1 MLGLCCAP
9 ARTVAGGLRS
19 RTPSMRLLFPA
30 LVLAL
35 LATTHAAE
43 DSCEGRCDEGFDSG
57 RKCQCDTLC
66 VYYQSCCSD
75 YSTVC
80 KAKVTRGDVFALPED
95 DYLDYNLTVDFVTDE
110 APVADPTELPTTPVL
125 VDTTPESKP
134 NPGETLPEVPA
145 TPPAGSEEPEELCS
159 GKPFDAFTDLK
170 NGSLY
175 AFRGKYFY
183 ELDKTSVRP
192 GYPKLISD
200 VWGIEGPIDA
210 AFTRINCQGKTY
222 LFKVGCRVGDTPR
235 VGSTAPQ
242 PILYPLLA
250 PPMHTHAVVA
260 RYPKSLWLFWDPKQ
274 PQPHDGAPQHPL
286 APPGRPVAGGCCSC
300 NPSLSPTPQGT
311 QYWRFDDGA
320 LDPGYPRDIS
330 EGFEGIPDNV
340 DAAFALPAHS
350 YHGNERVYFFKDK
363 YYWSYDFAQ
372 QPTQADC
379 EKSSPSTVFKHYAF
393 MNRDSWEDVFQLLF
407 GGRMPGANGPWYISR
422 DWRGVP
428 SRLDAAMAGRIY
440 VASHQPRRRKS
451 RRQRKR
457 YNHHGSLN
465 LGFWSWLQ
473 NDPDSAGVE
482 SDGLSGS
489 TCEMLQSV
497 YFFVGDKYYRV
508 NLRTK
513 RVDLVR
519 PRYPRSIAQYW
530 LDCPQP
536 TEST

>member
-1 MLGLCCAP
+1 MK
-9 ARTVAGGLRS
+9 
-19 RTPSMRLLFPA
+19 LLFPA

-35 LATTHAAE
+35 FAAAHAAE
-43 DSCEGRCDEGFDSG
+43 DSCVGHCDDGFDEN

-95 DYLDYNLTVDFVTDE
+95 DYLDYNFTIDLGTTE
-110 APVADPTELPTTPVL
+110 STRAAPTELPTELPTSLPPAQPTV
-125 VDTTPESKP
+125 ESKP
-134 NPGETLPEVPA
+134 DPEETLTEMPSTTVDGFGELEPV
-145 TPPAGSEEPEELCS
+145 EEPEELCS
-159 GKPFDAFTDLK
+159 RKPFDAFTDLK

-183 ELDKTSVRP
+183 ELDETSVRP

-222 LFKVGCRVGDTPR
+222 LFK
-235 VGSTAPQ
+235 GS
-242 PILYPLLA
+242 
-250 PPMHTHAVVA
+250 
-260 RYPKSLWLFWDPKQ
+260 
-274 PQPHDGAPQHPL
+274 
-286 APPGRPVAGGCCSC
+286 
-300 NPSLSPTPQGT
+300 
-311 QYWRFDDGA
+311 QYWRFDDGV
-320 LDPGYPRDIS
+320 LDPEYPRDIS
-330 EGFEGIPDNV
+330 EGFEGIPNDI

-350 YHGNERVYFFKDK
+350 YRGNERVYFFKDK
-363 YYWSYDFAQ
+363 YYWSYDFAN

-379 EKSSPSTVFKHYAF
+379 EKSSPSTVFNHYVF
-393 MNRDSWEDVFQLLF
+393 MNRDSWEDIFQILF
-407 GGRMPGANGPWYISR
+407 GSRMTGASSPRYISR

-440 VASHQPRRRKS
+440 VASQQPRRRKS

-457 YNHHGSLN
+457 YKSHRSLN
-465 LGFWSWLQ
+465 LGFWTWLQ
-473 NDPDSAGVE
+473 NDSDSAGIE
-482 SDGLSGS
+482 SDWLSGS
-489 TCEMLQSV
+489 KCETLQSV

-513 RVDLVR
+513 RVDLVQ

-530 LDCPQP
+530 LGCPQP
-536 TEST
+536 GEESA

>member
-1 MLGLCCAP
+1 
-9 ARTVAGGLRS
+9 
-19 RTPSMRLLFPA
+19 MRLLFPA

-35 LATTHAAE
+35 LAVTRAAE
-43 DSCEGRCDEGFDSG
+43 DSCVGRCDDGFDAQH
-57 RKCQCDTLC
+57 KCQCDTLC

-95 DYLDYNLTVDFVTDE
+95 DYLDYSFTVDFSTAE
-110 APVADPTELPTTPVL
+110 GTGAAPTELPTSLLPVQP
-125 VDTTPESKP
+125 TWESKP
-134 NPGETLPEVPA
+134 GPEETLTEVPVEEVPST
-145 TPPAGSEEPEELCS
+145 TPDGFGTQDPMEEPEELCS
-159 GKPFDAFTDLK
+159 RKPFDAFTDLK

-183 ELDKTSVRP
+183 ELDETSVRP

-222 LFKVGCRVGDTPR
+222 LFK
-235 VGSTAPQ
+235 GS
-242 PILYPLLA
+242 
-250 PPMHTHAVVA
+250 
-260 RYPKSLWLFWDPKQ
+260 
-274 PQPHDGAPQHPL
+274 
-286 APPGRPVAGGCCSC
+286 
-300 NPSLSPTPQGT
+300 

-330 EGFEGIPDNV
+330 EGFEGIPNSI

-363 YYWSYDFAQ
+363 YYWSYDFAH

-379 EKSSPSTVFKHYAF
+379 EKSSPSAVFNHYAF
-393 MNRDSWEDVFQLLF
+393 MNRDSWEDVFQILF
-407 GGRMPGANGPWYISR
+407 GSRMTGASSPRYISK

-440 VASHQPRRRKS
+440 VASQQPRRRKS

-457 YNHHGSLN
+457 YKSHRSLN

-473 NDPDSAGVE
+473 NDSDSAGIE
-482 SDGLSGS
+482 SDWLSGS
-489 TCEMLQSV
+489 QCETLQSV

-513 RVDLVR
+513 RVDLVQ

-536 TEST
+536 GEKTT

>member
-1 MLGLCCAP
+1 
-9 ARTVAGGLRS
+9 
-19 RTPSMRLLFPA
+19 MRLLFPA

-35 LATTHAAE
+35 LATARAAE
-43 DSCEGRCDEGFDSG
+43 DSCVGRCEDGFNALH
-57 RKCQCDTLC
+57 KCQCDTLC
-66 VYYQSCCSD
+66 MYYQSCCSD

-80 KAKVTRGDVFALPED
+80 KAKGTGSTATLQLGQGAPGTNLLPPAVTRGDVTAEGTE
-95 DYLDYNLTVDFVTDE
+95 NR
-110 APVADPTELPTTPVL
+110 PTEVPGEVPSTTPDGFGEQ
-125 VDTTPESKP
+125 DTVK
-134 NPGETLPEVPA
+134 
-145 TPPAGSEEPEELCS
+145 EPEELCS
-159 GKPFDAFTDLK
+159 RKPFDAFTDLK

-183 ELDKTSVRP
+183 ELDETSVRP

-222 LFKVGCRVGDTPR
+222 LFK
-235 VGSTAPQ
+235 GSE
-242 PILYPLLA
+242 
-250 PPMHTHAVVA
+250 
-260 RYPKSLWLFWDPKQ
+260 
-274 PQPHDGAPQHPL
+274 
-286 APPGRPVAGGCCSC
+286 
-300 NPSLSPTPQGT
+300 
-311 QYWRFDDGA
+311 YWRFDDGV
-320 LDPGYPRDIS
+320 LDPGYPRSIA
-330 EGFEGIPDNV
+330 EGFEGIPNNV

-350 YHGNERVYFFKDK
+350 YYGNERVYFFKDK
-363 YYWSYDFAQ
+363 YYWSYDFAH

-393 MNRDSWEDVFQLLF
+393 MNRDSWEDIFQILF
-407 GGRMPGANGPWYISR
+407 GGRTTGASSPRYISK

-428 SRLDAAMAGRIY
+428 SQLDAAMAGRIY
-440 VASHQPRRRKS
+440 VTSHQPRRRKS

-457 YNHHGSLN
+457 YKSHRSLN

-473 NDPDSAGVE
+473 NDSDSAGVE
-482 SDGLSGS
+482 SDWLSGS
-489 TCEMLQSV
+489 QCETLQSV

-513 RVDLVR
+513 RVDLVQ

-536 TEST
+536 GEEST

>member
-1 MLGLCCAP
+1 
-9 ARTVAGGLRS
+9 
-19 RTPSMRLLFPA
+19 MRLLFPA

-35 LATTHAAE
+35 LAAARAAE
-43 DSCEGRCDEGFDSG
+43 DSCKGRCEDGFDAR

-95 DYLDYNLTVDFVTDE
+95 DYLDYTLTVDLGAAEGTK
-110 APVADPTELPTTPVL
+110 AAPTELPTSLSPAQATL
-125 VDTTPESKP
+125 ESKP
-134 NPGETLPEVPA
+134 GPEETLTEVPVEA
-145 TPPAGSEEPEELCS
+145 VPSTMPDGFGEQDPVEEPEELCS
-159 GKPFDAFTDLK
+159 RKPFDAFTDLK

-183 ELDKTSVRP
+183 ELDETSVRP

-200 VWGIEGPIDA
+200 IWGIEGPIDA

-222 LFKVGCRVGDTPR
+222 LFKVGRSLAAGLAV
-235 VGSTAPQ
+235 
-242 PILYPLLA
+242 LLS
-250 PPMHTHAVVA
+250 PPWHPPSMHTQ
-260 RYPKSLWLFWDPKQ
+260 SGCQ
-274 PQPHDGAPQHPL
+274 I
-286 APPGRPVAGGCCSC
+286 PP
-300 NPSLSPTPQGT
+300 NPC
-311 QYWRFDDGA
+311 
-320 LDPGYPRDIS
+320 GY
-330 EGFEGIPDNV
+330 
-340 DAAFALPAHS
+340 
-350 YHGNERVYFFKDK
+350 K
-363 YYWSYDFAQ
+363 YYWSYDFAH

-379 EKSSPSTVFKHYAF
+379 EKSSPSAVFNHYVF
-393 MNRDSWEDVFQLLF
+393 MNRDSWEDIFQILF
-407 GGRMPGANGPWYISR
+407 GGRMTGASSPRYISR

-457 YNHHGSLN
+457 YKSHRSLN
-465 LGFWSWLQ
+465 SRFWSWPQ
-473 NDPDSAGVE
+473 NDSDSAGAE
-482 SDGLSGS
+482 SDWLSGS
-489 TCEMLQSV
+489 QCETLQSV

-513 RVDLVR
+513 RVDLVQ

-536 TEST
+536 GQQST

>member
-1 MLGLCCAP
+1 
-9 ARTVAGGLRS
+9 
-19 RTPSMRLLFPA
+19 MRLLISA

-35 LATTHAAE
+35 VTTARAAE
-43 DSCEGRCDEGFDSG
+43 DSCEGRCDDGFDAQ

-66 VYYQSCCSD
+66 MYYQSCCSD

-95 DYLDYNLTVDFVTDE
+95 DYLDYNLTVDFGTE
-110 APVADPTELPTTPVL
+110 EPPRADPTELPTPPVL
-125 VDTTPESKP
+125 PETTPESQP
-134 NPGETLPEVPA
+134 GPGETELPVEVVPSP
-145 TPPAGSEEPEELCS
+145 TTAGSGGRDPGDEPEELCS
-159 GKPFDAFTDLK
+159 GRPFDAFTDLK

-183 ELDKTSVRP
+183 ELDKTSVLP

-222 LFKVGCRVGDTPR
+222 LFK
-235 VGSTAPQ
+235 
-242 PILYPLLA
+242 
-250 PPMHTHAVVA
+250 
-260 RYPKSLWLFWDPKQ
+260 
-274 PQPHDGAPQHPL
+274 
-286 APPGRPVAGGCCSC
+286 
-300 NPSLSPTPQGT
+300 GT

-320 LDPGYPRDIS
+320 LDPGYPRDIA
-330 EGFEGIPDNV
+330 EGFEGIPNNV

-350 YHGNERVYFFKDK
+350 FHGNERVYFFKDK

-393 MNRDSWEDVFQLLF
+393 MNRDSWEDVFQILF
-407 GGRMPGANGPWYISR
+407 GSRLIGASGPRHISR

-428 SRLDAAMAGRIY
+428 SPLDAAMAGRIY

-457 YNHHGSLN
+457 YNSQRSLN
-465 LGFWSWLQ
+465 LGLWSWLQ
-473 NDPDSAGVE
+473 NDSDSAGVE
-482 SDGLSGS
+482 SDRLSGS
-489 TCEMLQSV
+489 KCETLQSV

-536 TEST
+536 TEEST

>member
-1 MLGLCCAP
+1 MG
-9 ARTVAGGLRS
+9 
-19 RTPSMRLLFPA
+19 LLFPA
-30 LVLAL
+30 LLLAL
-35 LATTHAAE
+35 FATSHAAE
-43 DSCEGRCDEGFDSG
+43 DSCVGRCDDGFDAQ

-66 VYYQSCCSD
+66 MYYQSCCSD
-75 YSTVC
+75 YSTAC

-95 DYLDYNLTVDFVTDE
+95 DYLDYNLTV
-110 APVADPTELPTTPVL
+110 ELPTVADTAAPPPPELPTPQL
-125 VDTTPESKP
+125 PAQPTLETDPEETP
-134 NPGETLPEVPA
+134 TEVPVEEA
-145 TPPAGSEEPEELCS
+145 LSTTLDGLEELDPVEEPEELCS

-183 ELDKTSVRP
+183 ELDEKSVLP

-222 LFKVGCRVGDTPR
+222 LFK
-235 VGSTAPQ
+235 GS
-242 PILYPLLA
+242 
-250 PPMHTHAVVA
+250 
-260 RYPKSLWLFWDPKQ
+260 
-274 PQPHDGAPQHPL
+274 
-286 APPGRPVAGGCCSC
+286 
-300 NPSLSPTPQGT
+300 

-330 EGFEGIPDNV
+330 EGFEGIPDSI

-363 YYWSYDFAQ
+363 YYWSYDFAN

-379 EKSSPSTVFKHYAF
+379 EKSSPSAVFNHYAF

-407 GGRMPGANGPWYISR
+407 GSRTIGASRRRYISQ

-440 VASHQPRRRKS
+440 VASQQPRRRKS

-457 YNHHGSLN
+457 YKSHRSLN
-465 LGFWSWLQ
+465 LGLWAWLQ
-473 NDPDSAGVE
+473 NDSDSAGTE
-482 SDGLSGS
+482 SDWLSGS
-489 TCEMLQSV
+489 QCETLQSV
-497 YFFVGDKYYRV
+497 YFFVRDKYYRV

-513 RVDLVR
+513 RVDLVQ

-530 LDCPQP
+530 LKCPQP
-536 TEST
+536 GEESA

>member
-1 MLGLCCAP
+1 MSVAGPQNWFLTLSFCCPSPLSEQCPPCTGAGEELLMLMAALSPCRHPQLSKHWTLGLCCAP
-9 ARTVAGGLRS
+9 AHTVAGG
-19 RTPSMRLLFPA
+19 TPRMRLLFPA

-35 LATTHAAE
+35 LATTRAAE
-43 DSCEGRCDEGFDSG
+43 
-57 RKCQCDTLC
+57 
-66 VYYQSCCSD
+66 
-75 YSTVC
+75 
-80 KAKVTRGDVFALPED
+80 VTRGDVFALPED

-110 APVADPTELPTTPVL
+110 VPVADPTEPPTAPVL
-125 VDTTPESKP
+125 VETTPESKP
-134 NPGETLPEVPA
+134 NPEETLPAVPST
-145 TPPAGSEEPEELCS
+145 TPDVSEEPEELCS

-222 LFKVGCRVGDTPR
+222 LFK
-235 VGSTAPQ
+235 GS
-242 PILYPLLA
+242 
-250 PPMHTHAVVA
+250 
-260 RYPKSLWLFWDPKQ
+260 
-274 PQPHDGAPQHPL
+274 
-286 APPGRPVAGGCCSC
+286 
-300 NPSLSPTPQGT
+300 

-393 MNRDSWEDVFQLLF
+393 MNRDSWEDVFQILF
-407 GGRMPGANGPWYISR
+407 GSRMPGANGPWYISR

-457 YNHHGSLN
+457 
-465 LGFWSWLQ
+465 
-473 NDPDSAGVE
+473 
-482 SDGLSGS
+482 
-489 TCEMLQSV
+489 C
-497 YFFVGDKYYRV
+497 
-508 NLRTK
+508 
-513 RVDLVR
+513 
-519 PRYPRSIAQYW
+519 
-530 LDCPQP
+530 
-536 TEST
+536 

>member
-1 MLGLCCAP
+1 
-9 ARTVAGGLRS
+9 
-19 RTPSMRLLFPA
+19 MRLLFPA

-35 LATTHAAE
+35 LAAARAAE
-43 DSCEGRCDEGFDSG
+43 DSCVGHCDDGFDAK

-80 KAKVTRGDVFALPED
+80 KAKVLRLRSVSGFVTRGD
-95 DYLDYNLTVDFVTDE
+95 
-110 APVADPTELPTTPVL
+110 LPTSLPPEQPTL
-125 VDTTPESKP
+125 ESKP
-134 NPGETLPEVPA
+134 DPEETLTKVPSTTQDGFA
-145 TPPAGSEEPEELCS
+145 ELEPVEEPEELCS
-159 GKPFDAFTDLK
+159 RKPFDAFTDLK

-183 ELDKTSVRP
+183 ELDQNSVRP

-222 LFKVGCRVGDTPR
+222 LFK
-235 VGSTAPQ
+235 GS
-242 PILYPLLA
+242 
-250 PPMHTHAVVA
+250 
-260 RYPKSLWLFWDPKQ
+260 
-274 PQPHDGAPQHPL
+274 
-286 APPGRPVAGGCCSC
+286 
-300 NPSLSPTPQGT
+300 
-311 QYWRFDDGA
+311 QYWRFDDGV
-320 LDPGYPRDIS
+320 LDPEYPRDIS
-330 EGFEGIPDNV
+330 EGFEGIPNDI

-350 YHGNERVYFFKDK
+350 YRGNERVYFFKDK
-363 YYWSYDFAQ
+363 YYWSYDFAN

-379 EKSSPSTVFKHYAF
+379 EKSSPSTVFNHYAF
-393 MNRDSWEDVFQLLF
+393 MNRDSWEDVFQILF
-407 GGRMPGANGPWYISR
+407 GSRMTGASSPRYISR

-440 VASHQPRRRKS
+440 VASQQPRRRKS

-457 YNHHGSLN
+457 YKSHRSLN
-465 LGFWSWLQ
+465 LGFWSWLH
-473 NDPDSAGVE
+473 NDSESAGIE
-482 SDGLSGS
+482 SDWLSGS
-489 TCEMLQSV
+489 KCETLQSV

-513 RVDLVR
+513 RVDLVQ

-536 TEST
+536 GEEST

>member
-1 MLGLCCAP
+1 
-9 ARTVAGGLRS
+9 
-19 RTPSMRLLFPA
+19 
-30 LVLAL
+30 
-35 LATTHAAE
+35 E
-43 DSCEGRCDEGFDSG
+43 SCEGRCEEGFDAR

-75 YSTVC
+75 YATVC

-95 DYLDYNLTVDFVTDE
+95 DYLDYNLTVDFGTE
-110 APVADPTELPTTPVL
+110 APPPELLTESTLESTVG
-125 VDTTPESKP
+125 PE
-134 NPGETLPEVPA
+134 EILPEVPST
-145 TPPAGSEEPEELCS
+145 TPSWFEEQDPEELCS
-159 GKPFDAFTDLK
+159 KKPFDAFTDLK

-175 AFRGKYFY
+175 AFRGRYFY
-183 ELDKTSVRP
+183 ELDKTSVLP

-222 LFKVGCRVGDTPR
+222 LFK
-235 VGSTAPQ
+235 GS
-242 PILYPLLA
+242 
-250 PPMHTHAVVA
+250 
-260 RYPKSLWLFWDPKQ
+260 
-274 PQPHDGAPQHPL
+274 
-286 APPGRPVAGGCCSC
+286 
-300 NPSLSPTPQGT
+300 
-311 QYWRFDDGA
+311 QYWRFNDGV
-320 LDPGYPRDIS
+320 LDPGYPRNIS
-330 EGFEGIPDNV
+330 EGFEGIPNNI

-350 YHGNERVYFFKDK
+350 YHGNEKVYFFKDK
-363 YYWSYDFAQ
+363 YYWSYGFAQ

-379 EKSSPSTVFKHYAF
+379 EKSSPSTVFNHYAF
-393 MNRDSWEDVFQLLF
+393 MNRDSWEDIFQILF
-407 GGRMPGANGPWYISR
+407 GDRMIGASRPRYISR

-457 YNHHGSLN
+457 YKSHPSLN
-465 LGFWSWLQ
+465 LRFWSWLQ
-473 NDPDSAGVE
+473 NDSESAGVE
-482 SDGLSGS
+482 SDWLSGS
-489 TCEMLQSV
+489 KCETLQSV

-530 LDCPQP
+530 LNCPQP
-536 TEST
+536 GEEST

>member
-1 MLGLCCAP
+1 
-9 ARTVAGGLRS
+9 
-19 RTPSMRLLFPA
+19 MRLLFPA

-35 LATTHAAE
+35 LATTRAAE
-43 DSCEGRCDEGFDSG
+43 DSCVGRCDYGFDSKF
-57 RKCQCDTLC
+57 KCQCDTLC

-95 DYLDYNLTVDFVTDE
+95 DYVDYNLTVELGTVENTE
-110 APVADPTELPTTPVL
+110 AAPTELPTSLLPAEPTLESELGPEETLTEVPV
-125 VDTTPESKP
+125 VEVPVVEVPSTTPD
-134 NPGETLPEVPA
+134 GF
-145 TPPAGSEEPEELCS
+145 EEPEELCS
-159 GKPFDAFTDLK
+159 RKPFDAFTDLK

-183 ELDKTSVRP
+183 ELDERSVRP

-222 LFKVGCRVGDTPR
+222 LFK
-235 VGSTAPQ
+235 GS
-242 PILYPLLA
+242 
-250 PPMHTHAVVA
+250 
-260 RYPKSLWLFWDPKQ
+260 
-274 PQPHDGAPQHPL
+274 
-286 APPGRPVAGGCCSC
+286 
-300 NPSLSPTPQGT
+300 

-320 LDPGYPRDIS
+320 LDPGYPRNIS
-330 EGFEGIPDNV
+330 EGFEGIPDSI

-350 YHGNERVYFFKDK
+350 YRGNERVYFFKDK
-363 YYWSYDFAQ
+363 YYWSYDFAY

-379 EKSSPSTVFKHYAF
+379 EKSSPSAVFNHYAF
-393 MNRDSWEDVFQLLF
+393 MNRDSWEDVFLILF
-407 GGRMPGANGPWYISR
+407 GGRMTGASSPRYISR
-422 DWRGVP
+422 DWRGLP

-457 YNHHGSLN
+457 YKSHRSLN
-465 LGFWSWLQ
+465 LGFWSWLH
-473 NDPDSAGVE
+473 NDSESAGIE

-489 TCEMLQSV
+489 QCETLQSV

-536 TEST
+536 GEEST

>member
-1 MLGLCCAP
+1 
-9 ARTVAGGLRS
+9 
-19 RTPSMRLLFPA
+19 MRLLFPA
-30 LVLAL
+30 VVLAL
-35 LATTHAAE
+35 LAVTRAAE
-43 DSCEGRCDEGFDSG
+43 DSCEGRCEDGFDAR

-66 VYYQSCCSD
+66 MYYQSCCSD

-95 DYLDYNLTVDFVTDE
+95 DYLDYNLTVDLGT
-110 APVADPTELPTTPVL
+110 VASTQAAPTEPPTSL
-125 VDTTPESKP
+125 VPEEFTLQSH
-134 NPGETLPEVPA
+134 PGPEETLTEVPMEEVPS
-145 TPPAGSEEPEELCS
+145 TTLDGFGEWDPVEEPEELCS
-159 GKPFDAFTDLK
+159 KKPFNAFTDLK
-170 NGSLY
+170 NGSIY

-222 LFKVGCRVGDTPR
+222 LFK
-235 VGSTAPQ
+235 GS
-242 PILYPLLA
+242 
-250 PPMHTHAVVA
+250 
-260 RYPKSLWLFWDPKQ
+260 
-274 PQPHDGAPQHPL
+274 
-286 APPGRPVAGGCCSC
+286 
-300 NPSLSPTPQGT
+300 

-320 LDPGYPRDIS
+320 LDPGYPRNIS
-330 EGFEGIPDNV
+330 EGFEGIPNNI

-363 YYWSYDFAQ
+363 NYWSYDFAH
-372 QPTQADC
+372 QPTQAEC
-379 EKSSPSTVFKHYAF
+379 EKSSPSVVFSHYAF
-393 MNRDSWEDVFQLLF
+393 MNRDSWEDIFQILF
-407 GGRMPGANGPWYISR
+407 GGRMSGAPSSR

-457 YNHHGSLN
+457 YKSHRSLN
-465 LGFWSWLQ
+465 LGFWTWLQ
-473 NDPDSAGVE
+473 NDSDSADVE
-482 SDGLSGS
+482 SDWLSGS
-489 TCEMLQSV
+489 QCETLQSV

-513 RVDLVR
+513 RVDLVQ
-519 PRYPRSIAQYW
+519 PRYPRSIAR
-530 LDCPQP
+530 
-536 TEST
+536 

>member
-1 MLGLCCAP
+1 MPGPGRSHAP

-19 RTPSMRLLFPA
+19 RPPRMRLLFPA

-35 LATTHAAE
+35 LAAAWAAE
-43 DSCEGRCDEGFDSG
+43 DSCVGRCEDGFNAQ

-66 VYYQSCCSD
+66 MYYQSCCSD

-95 DYLDYNLTVDFVTDE
+95 DYLDYNLTVDLGTSESTTADTTEQPTPPLSVQPTPQSKPDPE
-110 APVADPTELPTTPVL
+110 ETVDVPVDDVVSTTPDEEHDPVE
-125 VDTTPESKP
+125 ES
-134 NPGETLPEVPA
+134 
-145 TPPAGSEEPEELCS
+145 EELCS
-159 GKPFDAFTDLK
+159 RKPFDAFTDLK
-170 NGSLY
+170 NGSIY

-183 ELDKTSVRP
+183 ELDETSVRP

-222 LFKVGCRVGDTPR
+222 LFK
-235 VGSTAPQ
+235 GS
-242 PILYPLLA
+242 
-250 PPMHTHAVVA
+250 
-260 RYPKSLWLFWDPKQ
+260 
-274 PQPHDGAPQHPL
+274 
-286 APPGRPVAGGCCSC
+286 
-300 NPSLSPTPQGT
+300 

-320 LDPGYPRDIS
+320 LDPGYPRNIS
-330 EGFEGIPDNV
+330 EGFEGIPNNV
-340 DAAFALPAHS
+340 NAAFALPAHS

-363 YYWSYDFAQ
+363 YYWSYDFAN

-379 EKSSPSTVFKHYAF
+379 EKSSPSTVFNHYAF
-393 MNRDSWEDVFQLLF
+393 LNRDSWEDVFQILF
-407 GGRMPGANGPWYISR
+407 GGRMTGASSPRYISR

-457 YNHHGSLN
+457 YKSHRSLN
-465 LGFWSWLQ
+465 LGFWGWLQ
-473 NDPDSAGVE
+473 NDSDSAGVE
-482 SDGLSGS
+482 SDWLSGS
-489 TCEMLQSV
+489 QCETLQSV

-513 RVDLVR
+513 RVDLVQ

-536 TEST
+536 GEEST

>member
-1 MLGLCCAP
+1 C
-9 ARTVAGGLRS
+9 S
-19 RTPSMRLLFPA
+19 R
-30 LVLAL
+30 
-35 LATTHAAE
+35 
-43 DSCEGRCDEGFDSG
+43 
-57 RKCQCDTLC
+57 
-66 VYYQSCCSD
+66 
-75 YSTVC
+75 
-80 KAKVTRGDVFALPED
+80 
-95 DYLDYNLTVDFVTDE
+95 
-110 APVADPTELPTTPVL
+110 
-125 VDTTPESKP
+125 
-134 NPGETLPEVPA
+134 
-145 TPPAGSEEPEELCS
+145 
-159 GKPFDAFTDLK
+159 KPFNAFTDLK

-183 ELDKTSVRP
+183 ELDETSVRP

-222 LFKVGCRVGDTPR
+222 LFK
-235 VGSTAPQ
+235 GS
-242 PILYPLLA
+242 
-250 PPMHTHAVVA
+250 
-260 RYPKSLWLFWDPKQ
+260 
-274 PQPHDGAPQHPL
+274 
-286 APPGRPVAGGCCSC
+286 
-300 NPSLSPTPQGT
+300 

-320 LDPGYPRDIS
+320 LDPGYPRNIS
-330 EGFEGIPDNV
+330 EGFEGIPNNI

-379 EKSSPSTVFKHYAF
+379 EKSSPSTVFSHYAF
-393 MNRDSWEDVFQLLF
+393 MNRDSWEDVFHILF
-407 GGRMPGANGPWYISR
+407 GGRMTGVSRPRYISK

-428 SRLDAAMAGRIY
+428 SRLDAAMTGRIY

-457 YNHHGSLN
+457 YKNHRSLN

-473 NDPDSAGVE
+473 NDSDSAGVE
-482 SDGLSGS
+482 SDWLSGS
-489 TCEMLQSV
+489 KCETLQSV

-513 RVDLVR
+513 RVDLVQ

-530 LDCPQP
+530 LNCPQP
-536 TEST
+536 GEEST

>member
-1 MLGLCCAP
+1 
-9 ARTVAGGLRS
+9 
-19 RTPSMRLLFPA
+19 MRLLFPA

-35 LATTHAAE
+35 FATIRAAE
-43 DSCEGRCDEGFDSG
+43 DSCVGHCDDGFDAQ
-57 RKCQCDTLC
+57 RKCQCDALC
-66 VYYQSCCSD
+66 MYYQSCCSD
-75 YSTVC
+75 YSTAC

-95 DYLDYNLTVDFVTDE
+95 DYLDYNLTVDIPGVVDTP
-110 APVADPTELPTTPVL
+110 APPTELPTSLPPAQ
-125 VDTTPESKP
+125 TTPEREP
-134 NPGETLPEVPA
+134 EEIPTEVPVEEA
-145 TPPAGSEEPEELCS
+145 SSTTVDGLEELDPVEEPEELCS

-183 ELDKTSVRP
+183 ELDEKSVLP

-222 LFKVGCRVGDTPR
+222 LFK
-235 VGSTAPQ
+235 GS
-242 PILYPLLA
+242 
-250 PPMHTHAVVA
+250 
-260 RYPKSLWLFWDPKQ
+260 
-274 PQPHDGAPQHPL
+274 
-286 APPGRPVAGGCCSC
+286 
-300 NPSLSPTPQGT
+300 
-311 QYWRFDDGA
+311 QYWRFNDGA

-330 EGFEGIPDNV
+330 EGFEGIPNSI

-363 YYWSYDFAQ
+363 YYWSYDFAN

-379 EKSSPSTVFKHYAF
+379 EKSSPSTVFNHYVF
-393 MNRDSWEDVFQLLF
+393 MNRDSWEDVFQILF
-407 GGRMPGANGPWYISR
+407 GSRMIGASRRRYISEE
-422 DWRGVP
+422 WHGVP

-457 YNHHGSLN
+457 YKSHRSLK
-465 LGFWSWLQ
+465 LGFLTWLQ
-473 NDPDSAGVE
+473 NDSDSAGVE
-482 SDGLSGS
+482 SDWLSGS
-489 TCEMLQSV
+489 QCETLQSV

-513 RVDLVR
+513 HVDLVQ

-530 LDCPQP
+530 LKCPQP
-536 TEST
+536 EEEST

>member
-35 LATTHAAE
+35 LATSHAAE
-43 DSCEGRCDEGFDSG
+43 DSCEGRCEEGFDAG

-95 DYLDYNLTVDFVTDE
+95 DYLDYNLTVDFVTE
-110 APVADPTELPTTPVL
+110 EVPVADPTELPTTPVL
-125 VDTTPESKP
+125 VETTPESTP
-134 NPGETLPEVPA
+134 NLVPTT
-145 TPPAGSEEPEELCS
+145 TPDGSEEPEELCS

-183 ELDKTSVRP
+183 ELDKTTVRP

-222 LFKVGCRVGDTPR
+222 LFK
-235 VGSTAPQ
+235 
-242 PILYPLLA
+242 
-250 PPMHTHAVVA
+250 
-260 RYPKSLWLFWDPKQ
+260 
-274 PQPHDGAPQHPL
+274 
-286 APPGRPVAGGCCSC
+286 
-300 NPSLSPTPQGT
+300 GT

-320 LDPGYPRDIS
+320 LDPGYPREIS

-393 MNRDSWEDVFQLLF
+393 LNRDSWEDVFQLLF
-407 GGRMPGANGPWYISR
+407 GSRMPGANGPWYISR

-457 YNHHGSLN
+457 YNHHRSLN
-465 LGFWSWLQ
+465 LGFWGWLQ

>member
-1 MLGLCCAP
+1 
-9 ARTVAGGLRS
+9 
-19 RTPSMRLLFPA
+19 MRLLFPV
-30 LVLAL
+30 LLLAL
-35 LATTHAAE
+35 LATTRAAE
-43 DSCEGRCDEGFDSG
+43 DSCVGRCDDGFDAQ

-95 DYLDYNLTVDFVTDE
+95 DYLDYNLTVDFSTVKASE
-110 APVADPTELPTTPVL
+110 AAPTELPVPLLPVQPTL
-125 VDTTPESKP
+125 ENPE
-134 NPGETLPEVPA
+134 ETLTEVPVEELP
-145 TPPAGSEEPEELCS
+145 TTTLDEFEGWEPVEEPEELCS

-183 ELDKTSVRP
+183 ELDETSVRP

-222 LFKVGCRVGDTPR
+222 LFK
-235 VGSTAPQ
+235 GS
-242 PILYPLLA
+242 
-250 PPMHTHAVVA
+250 
-260 RYPKSLWLFWDPKQ
+260 
-274 PQPHDGAPQHPL
+274 
-286 APPGRPVAGGCCSC
+286 
-300 NPSLSPTPQGT
+300 

-320 LDPGYPRDIS
+320 LDPGYPRNIS
-330 EGFEGIPDNV
+330 EGFEGIPNSI

-363 YYWSYDFAQ
+363 HYWSYDFAH

-379 EKSSPSTVFKHYAF
+379 EKSSPSAVFNHYAF
-393 MNRDSWEDVFQLLF
+393 MNRDSWEDVFQILF
-407 GGRMPGANGPWYISR
+407 GGRITGASSPRYISA

-428 SRLDAAMAGRIY
+428 SQLDAAMAGRIY

-451 RRQRKR
+451 RHQRKR
-457 YNHHGSLN
+457 YKSHRSLN

-473 NDPDSAGVE
+473 NDSDSAGVE
-482 SDGLSGS
+482 SDWLSGS
-489 TCEMLQSV
+489 RCETLQSV

-508 NLRTK
+508 HLR
-513 RVDLVR
+513 
-519 PRYPRSIAQYW
+519 A
-530 LDCPQP
+530 
-536 TEST
+536 E

>member
-1 MLGLCCAP
+1 MP
-9 ARTVAGGLRS
+9 T
-19 RTPSMRLLFPA
+19 MRLLLPVLA
-30 LVLAL
+30 LAL
-35 LATTHAAE
+35 LAPARAAE
-43 DSCEGRCDEGFDSG
+43 ESCEGRCDEGFNAMQ
-57 RKCQCDTLC
+57 KCQCDTLC

-95 DYLDYNLTVDFVTDE
+95 DYLDYNLPIDTGTVPPTGAAAPTRAPTEPPTFLPTVSEDE
-110 APVADPTELPTTPVL
+110 FGTEEPLLETEEPVQELPTTNPS
-125 VDTTPESKP
+125 DGITDQGPED
-134 NPGETLPEVPA
+134 ET
-145 TPPAGSEEPEELCS
+145 EELCS
-159 GKPFDAFTDLK
+159 RKPFNAFTDLK

-183 ELDKTSVRP
+183 ELDESSVRP

-222 LFKVGCRVGDTPR
+222 LFK
-235 VGSTAPQ
+235 GS
-242 PILYPLLA
+242 
-250 PPMHTHAVVA
+250 
-260 RYPKSLWLFWDPKQ
+260 
-274 PQPHDGAPQHPL
+274 
-286 APPGRPVAGGCCSC
+286 
-300 NPSLSPTPQGT
+300 

-320 LDPGYPRDIS
+320 LDPGYPRNIS
-330 EGFEGIPDNV
+330 DGFEGIPNNI

-350 YHGNERVYFFKDK
+350 FHGNERVYFFKDK
-363 YYWSYDFAQ
+363 YYWSYDFAH
-372 QPTQADC
+372 QPTQAEC
-379 EKSSPSTVFKHYAF
+379 EKSSPSTVFNHYAF
-393 MNRDSWEDVFQLLF
+393 MNRDSWEDIFQILF
-407 GGRMPGANGPWYISR
+407 GSRMIGASSPRYISR

-440 VASHQPRRRKS
+440 VASQQPRRRKS

-457 YNHHGSLN
+457 YKNQRSLN

-473 NDPDSAGVE
+473 NDSDSTDAE
-482 SDGLSGS
+482 SDWLSGS
-489 TCEMLQSV
+489 QCETLQSV

-513 RVDLVR
+513 RVDLVQ

-536 TEST
+536 GEEST